1 MDNFYIK
8 HNNLIKKISFDSLL
22 WIKADGNYSMV
33 HVDNAQYVIK
43 IPLKRIV
50 AQLPTTHF
58 CQIHRAY
65 GVSLRRIENIDVTNS
80 ELTVNEEKLPIGRN
94 YRDALLASLAII
106 K

>member
-1 MDNFYIK
+1 MNNFYIK
-8 HNNLIKKISFDSLL
+8 HDNLIKRIPLDSLL

-33 HVDNAQYVIK
+33 HVDDKQYVIK

-50 AQLPTTHF
+50 AQLPSTHF

-65 GVSLRRIENIDVTNS
+65 GVSLSKIDNIDITNS
-80 ELTVNEEKLPIGRN
+80 ELTVNGDKLPIGRN
-94 YRDALLASLAII
+94 YRDDLLANLSII